1 MELSDNL
8 KQIIEQIA
16 EDAKMLAKG
25 PNYWKDKNPAKYK
38 KMLGK
43 LKSERKR
50 PGTKER
56 AHQELQQ
63 AKRRERGGS
72 GTTTGGGH
80 SKGKFNGDYKKRR
93 KAFQNS
99 EKKTGTKLSPDRK
112 DNNKGY
118 HSSNTRLVPQKLNRG
133 RHKVDGKKLSEWK
146 KKVKKCNISDEQFEL
161 LIKAKLSEC
170 SDFDNEESNNQL
182 SDIMAAFKDEQE

>member
-1 MELSDNL
+1 MDETL
-8 KQIIEQIA
+8 KQIIEEIV

-43 LKSERKR
+43 LKRERKT
-50 PGTKER
+50 PGSKER

-72 GTTTGGGH
+72 GTTTGDGH
-80 SKGKFNGDYKKRR
+80 KKGKFNGDYAKRR

-112 DNNKGY
+112 DNSKGY

-133 RHKVDGKKLSEWK
+133 RHHVDGKKLSEWK
-146 KKVKKCNISDEQFEL
+146 KKVKKCELSDEQFEL
-161 LIKAKLSEC
+161 LIKAKLSEIDDQDLLDQFTDIIN
-170 SDFDNEESNNQL
+170 DFKEVES
-182 SDIMAAFKDEQE
+182 I